1 MGEIK
6 LMKHIE
12 EFNPKIINHKYNLF
26 EKNNFLT
33 NLFLQLIRSSGWT
46 NVFYSD
52 KDVVVVFN
60 EETKSI
66 ICVLVSK
73 MTITEFSKI
82 NSNIQFEALGPT
94 IFAST
99 KDIEKDIWGTF
110 IDEETFLTT
119 EIFFHVHLKEQ
130 TKNLKIP
137 KLLEVY
143 NHILISIFK
152 KINYIKTEK
161 KEYENNLKN
170 FFELKTNIIKT
181 ETELK
186 KELDYIINKTHNYE

>member
-1 MGEIK
+1 MR
-6 LMKHIE
+6 HIE

-33 NLFLQLIRSSGWT
+33 NLFLNLIKNSGWT
-46 NVFYSD
+46 TVLYSD

-60 EETKSI
+60 EDTKSL

-73 MTITEFSKI
+73 MTSTEFSKI
-82 NSNIQFEALGPT
+82 QNSEDCSIAFGPT

-99 KDIEKDIWGTF
+99 KDIKNDTWGIF

-119 EIFFHVHLKEQ
+119 EIFFHIQLREV

-137 KLLEVY
+137 QMWEVY
-143 NHILISIFK
+143 NHILISVFK
-152 KINYIKTEK
+152 KIDYIKTEK
-161 KEYENNLKN
+161 KEYENNLKS
-170 FFELKTNIIKT
+170 FFQLKANIIRTESWLKT
-181 ETELK
+181 
-186 KELDYIINKTHNYE
+186 ELDFIINKTHNYE